1 MTLPSSAA
9 GAADSSV
16 IGTSISLAS
25 MAVKED
31 AMESS
36 FATLKDVL
44 QKLKLQLR
52 KRVSQV
58 KTVLETFFDVIPS
71 DAFFLARVLSL

>member
-1 MTLPSSAA
+1 
-9 GAADSSV
+9 
-16 IGTSISLAS
+16 

-36 FATLKDVL
+36 FATLKDVP